1 MTSQN
6 LHKVRVFENSHIIFW
21 LIKDMS
27 WAMGWKWLGMVMII
41 PTLFISILI
50 TYKLKDNVREWYHN
64 NAVSLWIIAN
74 SYWMIS
80 EFYGFDDTILF
91 ENVKGIHLSLIPFAA
106 GILIVCFYYLFIY
119 KRGINS
125 KNPK

>member
-1 MTSQN
+1 MSIQN
-6 LHKVRVFENSHIIFW
+6 LQKVRVFENSHIVFW
-21 LIKDMS
+21 LFKDMS
-27 WAMGWKWLGMVMII
+27 WAMGWKWLGIAMII

-50 TYKLKDNVREWYHN
+50 TYKLKVDVREWYHN
-64 NAVSLWIIAN
+64 NAVTLWIIAN

-91 ENVKGIHLSLIPFAA
+91 ENVKGIHISLIPFVA
-106 GILIVCFYYLFIY
+106 GIFVVSFYYLF
-119 KRGINS
+119 KRKRDVNS

>member
-91 ENVKGIHLSLIPFAA
+91 ENVKGIHLSLVPFAA

>member
-21 LIKDMS
+21 LFKDMS

-50 TYKLKDNVREWYHN
+50 TYKLKDDVREWYHN

-91 ENVKGIHLSLIPFAA
+91 ENVKGIHLSLVPFAA
-106 GILIVCFYYLFIY
+106 GILIVCFYYLFIWR
-119 KRGINS
+119 RGINS

>member
-27 WAMGWKWLGMVMII
+27 WAMGWKWLGMVMMI

-91 ENVKGIHLSLIPFAA
+91 ENVKGIHLSLVPFAA

>member
-21 LIKDMS
+21 LFKDMS

-91 ENVKGIHLSLIPFAA
+91 ENVKGIHLSLVPFAA
-106 GILIVCFYYLFIY
+106 GILIVGFYYLFIY